1 MIDAQTMPVIVGTR
15 GSKLART
22 QTDLVVSA
30 LRSQWP
36 DIEIQTK
43 IIKTEGDR
51 KLDVSTVKLSK
62 GAFVKEIEVAL
73 LNGEIDLAIHS
84 CKDLPT
90 DPVPGLTLAAFPQ
103 RADPRDTLV
112 SREGR
117 HLTELQPGAIIGT
130 GSSRRKAQL
139 LIRRPDLQVE
149 DIRGNVETRLRKM
162 REGQYDAVVLAAAGL
177 DRMGWLDQAA
187 AIFEPKVML
196 PAPAQGA
203 LAIQARED
211 DETTLARLDPLNDA
225 ATHAAVTAERAFLRA
240 LGGGCRV
247 PIAAF
252 ARIDGGWLTLHGLV
266 ADEDGSEHVRGDLDG
281 AIEEAAEVGGELAKQ
296 LLAEGADELLEDVSA
311 AARAGW

>member
-1 MIDAQTMPVIVGTR
+1 MIDTQTMPVIIGTR
-15 GSKLART
+15 GSALART
-22 QTDLVVSA
+22 QTDLVASA
-30 LRSQWP
+30 LRRHWP
-36 DIEIQTK
+36 DLEIQTK

-51 KLDVSTVKLSK
+51 QLDVSTVKLGK
-62 GAFVKEIEVAL
+62 GAFVKEIEIAL
-73 LNGEIDLAIHS
+73 LNGEIDLAVHS

-112 SREGR
+112 SRTGR
-117 HLTELQPGAIIGT
+117 HLTETETGAIIGT

-139 LIRRPDLQVE
+139 LIQRPDLDVR

-162 REGQYDAVVLAAAGL
+162 CEGQYDAVVLAAAGL
-177 DRMGWLDQAA
+177 DRMGWLDRATEV
-187 AIFEPKVML
+187 FEPDVVL

-211 DETTLARLDPLNDA
+211 DEQTLGLLKPLDDP

-247 PIAAF
+247 PIAAY
-252 ARIDGGWLTLHGLV
+252 AQAEGGRLTLHGLV
-266 ADEDGSEHVRGDLDG
+266 AAEDGSEHVRGDLDG
-281 AIEEAAEVGGELAKQ
+281 AAEEAAAIGERLAQQ
-296 LLAEGADELLEDVSA
+296 LLAEGADELLEDVPA